1 MAVLSSGW
9 VPSKVIKTDFK
20 PKDKIKL
27 VYTSTPWRGLDVLLD
42 AMEIYSQ
49 ELALQ
54 IQNSAVCSR
63 VRATEIIIG
72 KLKKSWDN
80 QEQGGEGEE

>member
-1 MAVLSSGW
+1 MIKGKTKMVTIKFTTLQYQVLC
-9 VPSKVIKTDFK
+9 
-20 PKDKIKL
+20 
-27 VYTSTPWRGLDVLLD
+27 D
-42 AMEIYSQ
+42 AMEIYLQ

-80 QEQGGEGEE
+80 HELGADSEE